1 MNISLYKSKLH
12 INRFYTV
19 VIGFLVITG
28 LVIGILLSFWGLK
41 TSALKELVLFDNVR
55 PLFGTAMTPQIALL
69 LFVIVVALVL
79 FSFEWVSADVIA
91 LGLLLLLT
99 LTGLVPADQAFAG
112 FGSDTVMM
120 LLGLFILTAALLR
133 TGVVEM
139 AGRAIL
145 RYAGDDLNRLFK
157 VIIVVAAGLS
167 AVISNTAATAFFV
180 PVVIGL
186 ANRARVSASKFLM
199 PLAFAAILASSVT
212 LVSTSTNIVV
222 SGLMNQYDL
231 PPMGMFELAP
241 VGVPIA
247 IVGLIYIWLVGRR
260 LIPDRSDPA
269 DLTDGF
275 GVRLYLTEILIRPD
289 SPLVGKTLAE
299 SGLGRDLDLTVLRL
313 VRGKDRYLMLRS
325 GRRLEARDVLLVEGQ
340 RDEILKIKDMVGV
353 DIKADVKLSD
363 PELQSEDIRL
373 VEMILLPRS
382 PLIHRTLKSHHFRER
397 YGLQVLGI
405 NRRGETIRRKI
416 SQVPLKTG
424 DILLV
429 QGHQANIAALAE
441 DTSLRILGAV
451 KEKRLNLRRAPI
463 AVIALVGAL
472 TAATFKI
479 VSLPVA
485 VLSGTLVVFLSR
497 CLTPEEAYREVEWRA
512 LILIGS
518 MLALGSAMEYTGTA
532 EFLAA
537 QIGALWGHGN
547 PVWLLTAFFVL
558 TVLLT
563 QPMSNQAAAVVL
575 VPVAIRTA
583 LQLNLNPRSFAM
595 MIAVA
600 ASCSY
605 LTPLEPACLMVYGPG
620 RYRFVDFLKVGSL
633 LTVLVYLVAIMLV
646 PIVWPLS

>member
-1 MNISLYKSKLH
+1 MNISLYKSKRH
-12 INRFYTV
+12 INRFYIV
-19 VIGFLVITG
+19 VIGFLVISG
-28 LVIGILLSFWGLK
+28 LVIGILVSFLGFK
-41 TSALKELVLFDNVR
+41 GSALKELALFDR
-55 PLFGTAMTPQIALL
+55 GMPLFETAITPQIALL
-69 LFVIVVALVL
+69 LLFIVVALIL

-91 LGLLLLLT
+91 LGLLLLLI

-157 VIIVVAAGLS
+157 IVIVAAASLS
-167 AVISNTAATAFFV
+167 TIISNTAATAFFV

-186 ANRARVSASKFLM
+186 ANRARVRASKFLM

-222 SGLMNQYDL
+222 SGLMNQYNL

-241 VGVPIA
+241 VGIPIA
-247 IVGLIYIWLVGRR
+247 IVGLIYIWLVGGR
-260 LIPDRSDPA
+260 LIPDRSDSD

-289 SPLVGKTLAE
+289 SSLVGKTLAE

-325 GRRLEARDVLLVEGQ
+325 ARRLEAGDVLLVEGQ

-382 PLIHRTLKSHHFRER
+382 PLIRRTLKSYRFRER

-405 NRRGETIRRKI
+405 NRHGETIRRKI

-424 DILLV
+424 DVLLV

-451 KEKRLNLRRAPI
+451 KENRLNLQRAPI

-472 TAATFKI
+472 AAATFKI

-485 VLSGTLVVFLSR
+485 VLLGALVVFLSR

-518 MLALGSAMEYTGTA
+518 MLAVGSAMEHTGTA
-532 EFLAA
+532 EFLAT
-537 QIGALWGHGN
+537 QIVALLGHGK

-575 VPVAIRTA
+575 VPVAIQTA
-583 LQLNLNPRSFAM
+583 WQLNLNPRSFAM

-633 LTVLVYLVAIMLV
+633 LTVLVYLIAIMLV
-646 PIVWPLS
+646 PVVWPLS